1 MLVNKWET
9 QTFDIGRFH
18 PKKFSDTKIYMKYL
32 VTISNRYACLQ
43 DLDDCGDIDRELKNT
58 CHRHTPVTAN

>member
-1 MLVNKWET
+1 
-9 QTFDIGRFH
+9 
-18 PKKFSDTKIYMKYL
+18 MKYL

-58 CHRHTPVTAN
+58 SHRHTPVTANRSRIKCGCTKNVKNLQIKRN